1 LCSIFIA
8 SLFFQYLDQVIIVVV
23 IINKALYGRTEQ
35 PPRTRLSSQ
44 TVTMTFSNRKLN
56 LMWLVFLAV
65 CVSRSK
71 AWAATSSQQRKH
83 KVNASFVRAAATAST
98 SQSSPI
104 ANTGGD
110 RGPLKVLF
118 LSSDTGGGHRAS
130 AESLANQFQI
140 HFPGSTYD
148 LLDIWTMDG
157 IKPYNTLVQS
167 YKHLSAHPR
176 QWQFLYHLSNS
187 RPWELVMD
195 WHSTLTCEKR
205 IRKRIASYNPD
216 VVVSVH
222 PAMNNTPLH
231 SLRHLAQEAGCHIP
245 FFTVV
250 TDLGS
255 GHCTWFQRNVDRVY
269 LASERLRK
277 LAKRRG
283 RTPDDRIVM
292 TGLPIRNDFAVAA
305 SAMQGDRTSNIGR
318 AAVLAMKQKL
328 GLEESC
334 PMVLVMGGGE
344 GVGSLSQIVDE
355 LYTSL
360 TKSGIDATICVV
372 CGRNEKLKAELGSKD
387 WTAVAQR
394 QQRVRLASRIPLIG
408 QRKRCREIMKKV
420 RARGADNKVGRVN
433 VVGLGFVT
441 NMADYMVAADILVT
455 KAGPGS
461 IAEGAAVGLPIML
474 TSFLPGQEAGNV
486 DYVLD
491 NEFGA
496 YNQDPLCIA
505 EEVTSWLQHPEQY
518 ARLSKNSH
526 AAGKPQAA
534 SEIVVDIGTLTH
546 AWKSLN

>member
-1 LCSIFIA
+1 
-8 SLFFQYLDQVIIVVV
+8 
-23 IINKALYGRTEQ
+23 
-35 PPRTRLSSQ
+35 
-44 TVTMTFSNRKLN
+44 MN
-56 LMWLVFLAV
+56 LIWLVFLAV

-71 AWAATSSQQRKH
+71 AWAGATSQQQRKN
-83 KVNASFVRAAATAST
+83 KVNASLVRAATTASS
-98 SQSSPI
+98 SQP
-104 ANTGGD
+104 APVATGGD
-110 RGPLKVLF
+110 RSPLKVLF

-140 HFPGSTYD
+140 HFPGSTCD
-148 LLDIWTMDG
+148 LVDIWTLDG
-157 IKPYNTLVQS
+157 IKPYNTMVPS
-167 YKHLSAHPR
+167 YKYLSAHPR
-176 QWQFLYHLSNS
+176 QWMFVYHISNS
-187 RPWELVMD
+187 RPWEIAMD

-231 SLRHLAQEAGCHIP
+231 SLRHLAEETGRHIP

-255 GHCTWFQRNVDRVY
+255 GHCTWFHRNVDRLY

-283 RTPDDRIVM
+283 RTPNDRIVM
-292 TGLPIRNDFAVAA
+292 KGLPIRNDFAVAA
-305 SAMQGDRTSNIGR
+305 SAMQGDRTSAEGK
-318 AAVLAMKQKL
+318 AAVLAMKQRL
-328 GLEESC
+328 GLDESC
-334 PMVLVMGGGE
+334 PTILVMGGGE

-360 TKSGIDATICVV
+360 TKSGMDATICVV
-372 CGRNEKLKAELGSKD
+372 CGRNEKLKAELGTRD
-387 WTAVAQR
+387 WSAVAQR
-394 QQRVRLASRIPLIG
+394 KQRVRLGSRIPFVG
-408 QRKRCREIMKKV
+408 QRKRYRENMKKV
-420 RARGADNKVGRVN
+420 QERAVNKSQLGRVN

-441 NMADYMVAADILVT
+441 DMADYMVAADILVT

-496 YNQDPLCIA
+496 YNRDPHCIA
-505 EEVTSWLQHPEQY
+505 EEVTNWLQDPEKY

-534 SEIVVDIGTLTH
+534 SEIVVDIGTLAH
-546 AWKSLN
+546 AWKSIN